1 MKCLLN
7 IPRIS
12 VNYYRKRS
20 PVRQFRSV
28 STEVNQLCGDL
39 TRKFQNV
46 GIEETESRLSA
57 EFIIAHV
64 MGKKMF
70 YQVSKSA
77 KIPETQLKEIKDLA
91 KKRSERVP
99 LQYVLGEWDFCEFTV
114 KLAPPVLIP
123 RPETEELVQFVL
135 QDMAQHEISKK
146 FLEVGCGSGAVTL
159 CLLSKLPW
167 MRAVACDISK
177 DACNL
182 TIENLSRY
190 HVDKRASV
198 LNRDFKSPETIQ
210 LISELGLFDFIISNP
225 PYIPTAHLDDLD
237 PEVKKYEDR
246 LALDGGQ
253 DGLDFVRHLIAV
265 SPLLLKKEGKLWLE
279 TGLEQHHLIENAINN
294 NSDNELRYIKSM
306 KDFTNRERFCLVQ
319 KV

>member
-1 MKCLLN
+1 M
-7 IPRIS
+7 
-12 VNYYRKRS
+12 
-20 PVRQFRSV
+20 
-28 STEVNQLCGDL
+28 
-39 TRKFQNV
+39 
-46 GIEETESRLSA
+46 
-57 EFIIAHV
+57 
-64 MGKKMF
+64 
-70 YQVSKSA
+70 
-77 KIPETQLKEIKDLA
+77 
-91 KKRSERVP
+91 P
-99 LQYVLGEWDFCEFTV
+99 LQYVLGEWDFHEFTV
-114 KLAPPVLIP
+114 KLSPPVLIP

-135 QDMAQHEISKK
+135 QDTGHDKTSQK

-167 MRAVACDISK
+167 MNAVACDISK

-190 HVDKRASV
+190 QVEKRACV
-198 LNRDFKSPETIQ
+198 LNRDFKSLETIQ
-210 LISELGLFDFIISNP
+210 MISELGPFDFIISNP

-265 SPLLLKKEGKLWLE
+265 SPLLLEKEGKLWLE
-279 TGLEQHHLIENAINN
+279 TGLEQHGLIGDAINN
-294 NSDNELRYIKSM
+294 NSVGQLRFIKSM
-306 KDFTNRERFCLVQ
+306 KDFTNRERFCLIQ

>member
-1 MKCLLN
+1 MN
-7 IPRIS
+7 HYIRGVS
-12 VNYYRKRS
+12 VRHIHS
-20 PVRQFRSV
+20 I

-39 TRKFQNV
+39 TKEFQNV
-46 GIEETESRLSA
+46 GIEKTESRLSA

-64 MGKKMF
+64 LGKKMF
-70 YQVSKSA
+70 HQVSKRTTVL
-77 KIPETQLKEIKDLA
+77 ETQLMEIKELA
-91 KKRSERVP
+91 KKRLERMP
-99 LQYVLGEWDFCEFTV
+99 LQYVLEEWDFREFTL
-114 KLAPPVLIP
+114 KLSPPVLIP

-135 QDMAQHEISKK
+135 QDIGNDETSQK

-167 MRAVACDISK
+167 MKAVACDISK

-182 TIENLSRY
+182 TIKNLSRY
-190 HVDKRASV
+190 QVEKRAKV
-198 LNRDFKSPETIQ
+198 LNRDFKNAETIQ
-210 LISELGLFDFIISNP
+210 MISELGPFDFIISNP

-265 SPLLLKKEGKLWLE
+265 SPLLLKKKGKLWLE
-279 TGLEQHHLIENAINN
+279 TGLDQHRLIENTINN
-294 NSDNELRYIKSM
+294 NSVSELKFIKSIV
-306 KDFTNRERFCLVQ
+306 DFTNRERFCLIH